1 MPSQEQYIKV
11 GSEKVAG
18 DIFELKIDGFLDFSS
33 SEQVE
38 QALEGIFS
46 QGVYKI
52 IVNLAQTKYISSAG
66 FGCFISSIDTAM
78 KHNGDI
84 IFTGTPAE
92 IKEIFDILGLSKI
105 LRFTDRRDE
114 AVKLLAEL
122 KPA

>member
-1 MPSQEQYIKV
+1 MPSQQQYIRI

-38 QALEGIFS
+38 QALESIFS
-46 QGVYKI
+46 QGIYKI
-52 IVNLAQTKYISSAG
+52 IVNLSQTKYISSAG

-84 IFTGTPAE
+84 IFTGTPPE

-105 LRFTDRRDE
+105 LRFTDRREE
-114 AVKLLAEL
+114 AVKLLSQL

>member
-1 MPSQEQYIKV
+1 MPSSEQYIKIGTSKI
-11 GSEKVAG
+11 GSDVYEVR
-18 DIFELKIDGFLDFSS
+18 IDGFLDFSS

-38 QALEGIFS
+38 KALEDIFN

-52 IVNLAQTKYISSAG
+52 IVNLAATKYISSAG

-84 IFTGTPAE
+84 IFTGTPSE

-105 LRFTDRRDE
+105 LRFTDTQEE

-122 KPA
+122 KTV